1 MYKFDPQGTNPDNIV
16 EERFNISSPVSE
28 AQIWVPHASPFYAK
42 DLEIV
47 NIFTNEVLKYGK
59 DYVFSD
65 DLSIQNRIVESN
77 IYNTVIFIGD
87 RQNGMYK
94 SRYRTV
100 GGGLV
105 FATRKYF
112 VDLATTLMEPVHIL
126 YSHVTNVPPSF
137 PPDHH
142 LHDWSDY
149 RNKQYIGESINA
161 ITAAI
166 RASDNQGIANLQP
179 LQQELVDISKYLDAV
194 NLKAH
199 VDTVDAHMLR
209 AAQIDALPF
218 GATADEALIAF
229 DRTLSELAEYVRHQQ
244 AIGVDLGDYVKADSY
259 TSYVKA
265 IILAGEKAI
274 GTPGNESTMRVV
286 GDNIFFESLGSVDF
300 ASNVDNTNNFTFQ
313 AGKNVLSLE
322 SSPYGP
328 NTDALKFN
336 GKSVMTAF
344 NIAYHLKMISFSEQ
358 TVVTKNNDVAIIRGD
373 GSAADPLEV
382 DVILQDAT
390 DLQAG
395 VALFTR
401 AWGTSKTLVIESDL
415 VKGLM
420 GDLSGYVPRERK
432 INGFSI
438 TDNIVIPNNDPNIQL
453 GNVDNTSDAD
463 KPVSTAQ
470 QALLDLYS
478 PKRHSHAEYRA
489 PVATA
494 TVAGIAK
501 LNIAWTGSEAGFVA
515 PCAFSF
521 LDDYLALSKGIVAV
535 YAGEAVD
542 PNAIYS
548 VIRSVPT
555 VKRGSKINLQRGE
568 EYMVIK

>member
-16 EERFNISSPVSE
+16 EERFNVSSPTSE
-28 AQIWVPHASPFYAK
+28 FQIWVPHAAPFFAK
-42 DLEIV
+42 DLVIE
-47 NIFTNEVLKYGK
+47 NIFTGAPLIRGR
-59 DYVFSD
+59 DYVLSD

-87 RQNGMYK
+87 KQNGMYRA
-94 SRYRTV
+94 SYRTV

-105 FATRKYF
+105 FVTRDYF
-112 VDLATTLMEPVHIL
+112 HKLATTLMEPVHIL

-166 RASDNQGIANLQP
+166 RASDNEGIANLVP
-179 LQQELVDISKYLDAV
+179 LQDELTAISQYMDTID
-194 NLKAH
+194 LKKH
-199 VDTVDAHMLR
+199 VDTLDAHMLR
-209 AAQIDALPF
+209 ATDIGALPY
-218 GATADEALIAF
+218 GATADEAIVAF
-229 DRTLSELAEYVRHQQ
+229 DRTLTELTEYVRHQQ
-244 AIGVDLGDYVKADSY
+244 AIGVDLGEYVKADAS

-265 IILAGEKAI
+265 IVLAGEQAI
-274 GTPGNESTMRVV
+274 GTPGNESTLRVV
-286 GDNIFFESLGSVDF
+286 GDNIFYESLGSVDF
-300 ASNVDNTNNFTFQ
+300 TSNVDNVNLFTFQ
-313 AGKNVLSLE
+313 AGKNILSLE

-344 NIAYHLKMISFSEQ
+344 NIAYHLSMISFAEQ

-382 DVILQDAT
+382 EVILQDAT

-395 VALFTR
+395 VAVFTR

-432 INGFSI
+432 INGYSI
-438 TDNIVIPNNDPNIQL
+438 TDNIVIPAGDSNIGL
-453 GNVDNTSDAD
+453 GLVDNTSDLD
-463 KPVSTAQ
+463 KPVSTSQ
-470 QALLDLYS
+470 QSLLDQYS
-478 PKRHSHAEYRA
+478 AVKHSHASYVA
-489 PVATA
+489 PVASA
-494 TVAGIAK
+494 TVSGVAK
-501 LNIAWTGSEAGFVA
+501 LNRVWTGAETGFVTPA
-515 PCAFSF
+515 AFAF
-521 LDDYLALSKGIVAV
+521 LDDNIALSKGIIAT
-535 YAGEAVD
+535 YNGEAVD
-542 PNAIYS
+542 PAAIYA

>member
-42 DLEIV
+42 DMVIT
-47 NIFTNEVLKYGK
+47 NIFTNEPLVLGR

-77 IYNTVIFIGD
+77 IYNTVIFIGTNH
-87 RQNGMYK
+87 NGMFK
-94 SRYRTV
+94 SKYRTV
-100 GGGLV
+100 GGGMV
-105 FATRKYF
+105 FATRDYF
-112 VDLATTLMEPVHIL
+112 LKLATALMEPVHIL

-149 RNKQYIGESINA
+149 RNKQYIGNSINA

-166 RASDNQGIANLQP
+166 RASDNQGIANLEP
-179 LQQELVDISKYLDAV
+179 LQQELSDISKYLDAI
-194 NLKAH
+194 NLQKH

-209 AAQIDALPF
+209 AADIDALPF
-218 GATADEALIAF
+218 GATAAEAAMAF
-229 DRTLSELAEYVRHQQ
+229 DRTLAELAEYVRHQQ
-244 AIGVDLGDYVKADSY
+244 AIGVELGDYVKADSAN
-259 TSYVKA
+259 SYVKA
-265 IILAGEKAI
+265 IVLAGEKAM

-300 ASNVDNTNNFTFQ
+300 ASNVDNTNVFSFQ
-313 AGKNVLSLE
+313 AGKNILSLE
-322 SSPYGP
+322 SSPYG
-328 NTDALKFN
+328 TGADALKFN

-344 NIAYHLKMISFSEQ
+344 NIAYHLKMISFAEQ

-373 GSAADPLEV
+373 GSALDPLEV

-438 TDNIVIPNNDPNIQL
+438 TDNIVIPRTDPNINL
-453 GNVDNTSDAD
+453 GLVDNTSDAE

-470 QALLDLYS
+470 KALLDLYS
-478 PKRHSHAEYRA
+478 DKLHVHASYTA
-489 PVATA
+489 PVASP
-494 TVAGIAK
+494 TVSGVAK
-501 LNIAWTGSEAGFVA
+501 LNITWTGTQTGFVA

-521 LDDYLALSKGIVAV
+521 LDDYLALSKGLIAT
-535 YAGEAVD
+535 YAGETVD
-542 PNAIYS
+542 PNAIYA

-568 EYMVIK
+568 QYMVIK